1 MYYGPLLLGDEE
13 IATGEYKNM
22 LFNVNGRELTPVYH
36 LMNNKVRHKEYKS
49 KYYLRSSFVLE

>member
-36 LMNNKVRHKEYKS
+36 LMNNKVRHKEYK
-49 KYYLRSSFVLE
+49 KQILFEE